1 MVDNQHS
8 DPVLRLSNL
17 LMLRGHYVPSPAL
30 YTHPE
35 VSPLFADF
43 IGFPPLLL
51 QAGSS
56 ELLRDE
62 AVRVAHKAHAA
73 GVDVEVDLARNPAC
87 VPGHAIPAQVGAGD
101 RAHRGFRQ
109 PAHRLAGLTRTL
121 AS

>member
-8 DPVLRLSNL
+8 DPVLRLANL
-17 LMLRGHYVPSPAL
+17 LVLRGHYVPSPAL

-62 AVRVAHKAHAA
+62 AVRGAHKAHAA
-73 GVDVEVDLARNPAC
+73 GVDVEVEVELWPETTHVFQVTPFLPESGRAIEHIVDFVSQRTGWQAS
-87 VPGHAIPAQVGAGD
+87 PG
-101 RAHRGFRQ
+101 R
-109 PAHRLAGLTRTL
+109 
-121 AS
+121 